1 MRIGTFTMADTLT
14 EVAGNARRAAVLAS
28 VCVVVALIVLMLDW
42 QAKNAILKGIIE
54 ARGILNRFEAVAH
67 EATGGPAPVV
77 GAGAGGVGDAG
88 GEPAGGVGFAAA
100 SGAPVDKAG
109 GNRRVARPV
118 RPGVEGGGP
127 VGDSS

>member
-28 VCVVVALIVLMLDW
+28 VCVVVALLVLLLDW

-67 EATGGPAPVV
+67 EAAGGPAPVV
-77 GAGAGGVGDAG
+77 GAGAGGDGDAG
-88 GEPAGGVGFAAA
+88 SQPDGGVGVAAA
-100 SGAPVDKAG
+100 AGAAVDTPG
-109 GNRRVARPV
+109 GNRRAARPV
-118 RPGVEGGGP
+118 RPRVEGGGA
-127 VGDSS
+127 VGECG